1 MIPGGV
7 IHRHVGAGRIAHYLD
22 HVRGQSPAAFLVPG
36 TARAAEGGRTMF
48 SGQHVALVESTALDG
63 WVGPSA
69 ILAGLLLLI
78 VALFRRTRATLAK
91 KRRAARP
98 SAAEWW

>member
-1 MIPGGV
+1 
-7 IHRHVGAGRIAHYLD
+7 
-22 HVRGQSPAAFLVPG
+22 
-36 TARAAEGGRTMF
+36 MF
-48 SGQHVALVESTALDG
+48 SGQDAVLVESTAVDG

-69 ILAGLLLLI
+69 IVAGLLLLI
-78 VALFRRTRATLAK
+78 VALFRRARATLTK